1 MILSHLSN
9 LSNPLQVTQLFTPYN
24 DPGGFILPLI
34 APGTPPD
41 AVATWGA
48 GHHCLAPIFSWSCT
62 SCQFGVNIQDM
73 KTTDNPIKDVLVKA
87 STAGYTMADVCR
99 VAQIDQSQV
108 SRWLSGR
115 TKPLYD
121 SVKRLNDATDA
132 LVAARLE
139 VLNKAMDE
147 ALK

>member
-1 MILSHLSN
+1 M
-9 LSNPLQVTQLFTPYN
+9 
-24 DPGGFILPLI
+24 
-34 APGTPPD
+34 
-41 AVATWGA
+41 
-48 GHHCLAPIFSWSCT
+48 
-62 SCQFGVNIQDM
+62 QDM
-73 KTTDNPIKDVLVKA
+73 KTTDNPIRDVLVKA

-121 SVKRLNDATDA
+121 SVKRLNEATDA
-132 LVAARLE
+132 LIAARLQ
-139 VLNKAMDE
+139 VLNQAMDE

>member
-1 MILSHLSN
+1 M
-9 LSNPLQVTQLFTPYN
+9 
-24 DPGGFILPLI
+24 
-34 APGTPPD
+34 
-41 AVATWGA
+41 
-48 GHHCLAPIFSWSCT
+48 
-62 SCQFGVNIQDM
+62 QDM
-73 KTTDNPIKDVLVKA
+73 KTTNNPIRDVLVKA

-115 TKPLYD
+115 TKPLYA
-121 SVKRLNDATDA
+121 SVVRLNQVVDAM
-132 LVAARLE
+132 VAARLQ